1 MNIKKKIIN
10 YIFELNTENF
20 KKQKD
25 KQDFYEYITNVI
37 NNSHFSVKFL
47 YYIFITK
54 IIFFY
59 FIFLPF
65 FFNKKLEKKFFKL
78 VLRFSEKIFI
88 LKNIFKFLKIY
99 SIIYYYG

>member
-20 KKQKD
+20 EKQKD
-25 KQDFYEYITNVI
+25 KEDFYEYITNVI

-47 YYIFITK
+47 YSAFVAQ
-54 IIFFY
+54 IIFLY
-59 FIFLPF
+59 FLFLIF
-65 FFNKKLEKKFFKL
+65 FFNKKTEKKFFKL
-78 VLRFSEKIFI
+78 ILRLSKKIFI